1 MLYFK
6 SILLPKLGNIVDMND
21 KPVNDTLPTHE
32 KRIKKVMKR
41 IFGGSKIEDDAYW
54 SILYKMISDSD
65 KKYGIV
71 AIDGWSHDAA
81 GKDDLGVTLNMGI
94 PRLRGRKFNYL
105 DRIYVRLSRQPDI
118 IFLNSKQDNNKQ
130 PHFLNQFSY
139 SANHPHISNGKPC
152 LGGFATTLSKW
163 KTEGN
168 AIMFLKNLNQYVNTW
183 NRRSPYWDI
192 NHTPPL
198 YTTGEFPDNDLL
210 IKKSKEYQYSKI
222 CQSMNLSQERHHRA
236 HKDTLQRFDKVVH
249 RITAPNQET
258 EIDIARYYNQCA
270 EDFYHYYCHEMS
282 ETLPDDIKQY
292 QRELKSYCETWAPYD
307 DDRERYYMSRNAW
320 ELAHFGTTRQK
331 LRDASM
337 LQSLHHVKENGV
349 YKIRTVPSADAS
361 YVNFVKS
368 DEFYQCVEL
377 LASMGNVLWN
387 APREAIEPNELARR
401 IDKIVMNDWL
411 YLYNKYSHPK
421 VYEYIH
427 TVAKMQSKIENWQH
441 RLYATSN
448 STSNKKY
455 KELYKYHSKNL
466 NDQSR
471 INARIHRHCK
481 NLITKDIKKNGCLP
495 IYDEYI
501 KRNTHYK
508 VETDSALGRK
518 HVTDMGEWIRAF
530 GGYNLNSINQVKTLL
545 NVKEFPT
552 TYRGFIDMYENFKKS
567 VRARLIHE
575 QSKELNNIRRKAGY
589 VSYEY
594 KANNTKQDS
603 QQVPLSF
610 ETV

>member
-54 SILYKMISDSD
+54 SILYKMISNANE
-65 KKYGIV
+65 KYGIV
-71 AIDGWSHDAA
+71 ALDGWSHDAA
-81 GKDDLGVTLNMGI
+81 GKDDLGVVMNMGI
-94 PRLRGRKFNYL
+94 PKLRGRKFNYL
-105 DRIYVRLSRQPDI
+105 DRIYVRLSSQPDMT
-118 IFLNSKQDNNKQ
+118 FLNSKQDSAKQ
-130 PHFLNQFSY
+130 PHFLHQFSH

-163 KTEGN
+163 KAEGN
-168 AIMFLKNLNQYVNTW
+168 AIMFLKNLNQYINTW

-192 NHTPPL
+192 NHNPPL
-198 YTTGEFPDNDLL
+198 YTTGEFPQHDLL
-210 IKKSKEYQYSKI
+210 IKKPKKYQFSKI
-222 CQSMNLSQERHHRA
+222 CQTMNLAQERHRRVFKDELQSFDRLV
-236 HKDTLQRFDKVVH
+236 HK
-249 RITAPNQET
+249 ISAPDQET
-258 EIDIARYYNQCA
+258 EINVARYYDQCA
-270 EDFYHYYCHEMS
+270 KDFYDYYCHEMS
-282 ETLPDDIKQY
+282 ETLPDDIKEY
-292 QRELKSYCETWAPYD
+292 QRELKSYCETWANYD
-307 DDRERYYMSRNAW
+307 DDREQYHMSRASW
-320 ELAHFGTTRQK
+320 ELAHLGTTRQK
-331 LRDASM
+331 LRDSAM
-337 LQSLHHVKENGV
+337 LQSLHYVKERGL
-349 YKIRTVPSADAS
+349 YKIRTVSSADAS

-368 DEFYQCVEL
+368 DEFYDCVEL
-377 LASMGNVLWN
+377 LASMGNVLFN
-387 APREAIEPNELARR
+387 APRNAIQPAELNKR
-401 IDKIVMNDWL
+401 IDNIVMNEWL
-411 YLYNKYSHPK
+411 YLYNKYSHLK
-421 VYEYIH
+421 MYEYIH
-427 TVAKMQSKIENWQH
+427 TVAKMQSKIEDWQH
-441 RLYATSN
+441 RLYATSG
-448 STSNKKY
+448 SSSNKKY

-481 NLITKDIKKNGCLP
+481 NLIIKDVKKNGCLP
-495 IYDEYI
+495 VYDEYI
-501 KRNTHYK
+501 ARMTYYR
-508 VETDSALGRK
+508 EERDEALDRITIVDIGDWVRS
-518 HVTDMGEWIRAF
+518 T
-530 GGYNLNSINQVKTLL
+530 GGYSLVSINKTKAML
-545 NVKEFPT
+545 NIKEFPT
-552 TYRGFIDMYENFKKS
+552 TYKGFIDMYENFKKS